1 MIQMPVN
8 KKENLVYTLLMVFVM
23 AFVLTTYN
31 VIRHEGFTSQA
42 IQKAWL
48 IFPITYTLA
57 FIVETLFVGKSAMFL
72 ISRFV
77 KETDPLPKKILISAL
92 CFVTQMVICMSF
104 LCALI
109 FNEFDKNWVQ
119 NWLISMPYNFAMA
132 YPLQV
137 LIAGPLVGTIFRK
150 LFPVGTIVEPMKT
163 K

>member
-8 KKENLVYTLLMVFVM
+8 KKENLVYTVLMVFVM
-23 AFVLTTYN
+23 ALVLTTYN
-31 VIRHEGFTSQA
+31 VVRHDGFTLIA
-42 IQKAWL
+42 FQKAWL
-48 IFPITYTLA
+48 IFPLTYTLA
-57 FIVETLFVGKSAMFL
+57 FLVETLFVGKSAMFL
-72 ISRFV
+72 IAKFV

-92 CFVTQMVICMSF
+92 CFVTQMVFCMSL

-109 FNEFDKNWVQ
+109 FNDFDENWVT
-119 NWLISMPYNFAMA
+119 NWLISMPYNFMMA

-150 LFPVGTIVEPMKT
+150 IFPLGTITDTVKV